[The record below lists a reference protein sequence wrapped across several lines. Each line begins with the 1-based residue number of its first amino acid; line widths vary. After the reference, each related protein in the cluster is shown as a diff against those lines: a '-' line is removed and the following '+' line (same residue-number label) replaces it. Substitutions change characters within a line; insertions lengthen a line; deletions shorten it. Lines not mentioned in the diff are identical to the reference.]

1 MLLKIPQDMTI
12 FQKSFMS
19 TSEMRV
25 IMKAL
30 ILSWCKMVLFLYQRS
45 QTLLTHCS
53 RYLSELHLESHFFS
67 CSVFSFS
74 RFSLV
79 LVRTKEKDSA
89 PKVITT
95 DQEMAVITKKALP
108 SAAPHLLSALS
119 QFISHNEKTPCVCS
133 SALLQMK

>member
-1 MLLKIPQDMTI
+1 MLLKIPQDLWI
-12 FQKSFMS
+12 LQKCFMS
-19 TSEMRV
+19 TSEMRI

-30 ILSWCKMVLFLYQRS
+30 ILSQCKMVFFYVSAAILIGNPEN
-45 QTLLTHCS
+45 
-53 RYLSELHLESHFFS
+53 LSALHLESHSSS
-67 CSVFSFS
+67 CSVFSS
-74 RFSLV
+74 SPFSLV
-79 LVRTKEKDSA
+79 LGRTKERGSA

-108 SAAPHLLSALS
+108 STAPHLLSALS

>member
-1 MLLKIPQDMTI
+1 
-12 FQKSFMS
+12 
-19 TSEMRV
+19 
-25 IMKAL
+25 MKAL
-30 ILSWCKMVLFLYQRS
+30 ILSWCKMVLFILAQPYS
-45 QTLLTHCS
+45 ANPLLTLFVRATFGIPFLFLQC
-53 RYLSELHLESHFFS
+53 
-67 CSVFSFS
+67 FSFS
-74 RFSLV
+74 PFSLV